1 MPIDFIQQHL
11 FLIAVCLGSL
21 FAFLYLTFKG
31 KTGEAVNNSEATLLM
46 NRENALFI
54 DVRNK
59 DEFIKG
65 HIPGARH
72 LALENFQ
79 KTIESLNAFKETP
92 IIAYCASGVRTEKAL
107 KLLKSAQFQ
116 KLYQLEGGFDAWSS
130 AGYPVKKG
138 M

>member
-11 FLIAVCLGSL
+11 FLIAICLGSL

-31 KTGEAVNNSEATLLM
+31 KTGKAVNNSEATLLM

-92 IIAYCASGVRTEKAL
+92 IIAYRASGVRTEKAL